1 MDAQQKGD
9 PVNHPSH
16 YTTGNQEAI
25 DTIEDV
31 VRFAPSPITGTLQ
44 WQALKYLFR
53 MWHKGKPLEDAK
65 KAAWY
70 LNRLIDKLER
80 GDGVLTGQTQSSN

>member
-1 MDAQQKGD
+1 MDAQQKRD

-25 DTIEDV
+25 DAIEDV
-31 VRFAPSPITGTLQ
+31 VKFAPSPITGTLQ

-70 LNRLIDKLER
+70 LNRLIDKLEK
-80 GDGVLTGQTQSSN
+80 GDGILAGQTQSQD